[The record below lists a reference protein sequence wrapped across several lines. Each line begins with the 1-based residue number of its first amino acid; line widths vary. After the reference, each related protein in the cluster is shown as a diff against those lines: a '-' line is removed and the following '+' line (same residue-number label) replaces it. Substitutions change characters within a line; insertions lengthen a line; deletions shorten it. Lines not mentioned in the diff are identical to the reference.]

1 MALRKTLYGTKG
13 FQTPFLILLF
23 AAILF
28 WMSLP
33 CEPSFAGEP
42 IPVFVS
48 IPPQKYFVEKIGGNL
63 VKVFVM
69 VPPGA
74 NPHIYEPRPNQMA
87 ALSKARIYFAIG
99 VTFEDAWLPRFAKL
113 NPQMRIVHTD
123 KGVEKMAMVAHH
135 HNEEKGVKNKERT
148 KHTHRD
154 DAHGALDPHVWVSP
168 PEVKI
173 IARNILEALLEIDP
187 ANSLTYKSNHD
198 AFIIEIEE
206 LDRDLKNIFSD
217 KKGLKFMVYHPG
229 WGYFARAYGLEQVPV
244 EVEGKEPK
252 PEQLKALIEH
262 SRKDGI
268 KVIFV
273 QPQFSIKSAEVIA
286 KAIGGQVIF
295 ADNLSQDWE
304 RNLREQAEK
313 FKQALSG
320 QTNKSTIN

>member
-1 MALRKTLYGTKG
+1 MKTRLPLLALFLLLCAGLRS
-13 FQTPFLILLF
+13 TP
-23 AAILF
+23 AA
-28 WMSLP
+28 
-33 CEPSFAGEP
+33 AGEP

-48 IPPQKYFVEKIGGNL
+48 IPPQKYFVEKIGGSL
-63 VKVFVM
+63 VNVSVM

-74 NPHIYEPRPNQMA
+74 NPHIYEPRPNQMT
-87 ALSKARIYFAIG
+87 ALSKSRIYFAIG
-99 VTFEDAWLPRFAKL
+99 VSFETVWLPKFAKL
-113 NPQMRIVHTD
+113 NPQIRIVHTD
-123 KGVEKMAMVAHH
+123 KGIDKIAMVDHRH
-135 HNEEKGVKNKERT
+135 KERT

-206 LDRDLKNIFSD
+206 LDRDLKKIFSD

-304 RNLREQAEK
+304 RNLRDQAEK
-313 FKQALSG
+313 FKQALAG
-320 QTNKSTIN
+320 QTH

>member
-1 MALRKTLYGTKG
+1 MKTRLS
-13 FQTPFLILLF
+13 LLLF
-23 AAILF
+23 LLLLCAGLRSTPA
-28 WMSLP
+28 M
-33 CEPSFAGEP
+33 AGEA
-42 IPVFVS
+42 IHVFVS
-48 IPPQKYFVEKIGGNL
+48 IMPQKYFVEKIGRSL
-63 VKVFVM
+63 VNVSAM
-69 VPPGA
+69 VHPGA

-87 ALSKARIYFAIG
+87 ALSKTKIYFAIG

-135 HNEEKGVKNKERT
+135 HNEEKGVKNKEGT
-148 KHTHRD
+148 KHTDREN
-154 DAHGALDPHVWVSP
+154 APGALDPHVWVSP

-173 IARNILEALLEIDP
+173 IARNILEAFLEIDP

-206 LDRDLKNIFSD
+206 LDKDLKKIFSD

-244 EVEGKEPK
+244 EGEGKEPK

-313 FKQALSG
+313 FKQALAG
-320 QTNKSTIN
+320 QTNTSAIN

>member
-1 MALRKTLYGTKG
+1 MKTRL
-13 FQTPFLILLF
+13 FLLLF
-23 AAILF
+23 LLLLCAGLRSTPV
-28 WMSLP
+28 M
-33 CEPSFAGEP
+33 AGEA

-63 VKVFVM
+63 VNVSAM
-69 VPPGA
+69 VQPGA

-99 VTFEDAWLPRFAKL
+99 VTFEDAWLPRFANL

-123 KGVEKMAMVAHH
+123 KGIDKMAMVAHH
-135 HNEEKGVKNKERT
+135 HNEGKGVKNKEGT
-148 KHTHRD
+148 KHTDREN
-154 DAHGALDPHVWVSP
+154 APGALDPHVWVSP

-206 LDRDLKNIFSD
+206 LDKDLKKIFSD

-244 EVEGKEPK
+244 EGEGKEPK

-273 QPQFSIKSAEVIA
+273 QPQFSTKSAEVIA

-313 FKQALSG
+313 FKGALAG
-320 QTNKSTIN
+320 QTNTSAIN

>member
-1 MALRKTLYGTKG
+1 MKAKASLWVV
-13 FQTPFLILLF
+13 LLMFF
-23 AAILF
+23 AALLPG
-28 WMSLP
+28 SLA
-33 CEPSFAGEP
+33 AGEP

-63 VKVFVM
+63 VTVSAM
-69 VPPGA
+69 VQPGA

-99 VTFEDAWLPRFAKL
+99 VTFEDAWLPRFANL

-123 KGVEKMAMVAHH
+123 KGIDKMAMVAHH
-135 HNEEKGVKNKERT
+135 HNEGKGVKNKEGT
-148 KHTHRD
+148 KHTDREN
-154 DAHGALDPHVWVSP
+154 APGALDPHVWVSP

-198 AFIIEIEE
+198 AFMIEIEE
-206 LDRDLKNIFSD
+206 LDKDLKKIFSD

-244 EVEGKEPK
+244 EGEGKEPK

-304 RNLREQAEK
+304 RNLREQGEK
-313 FKQALSG
+313 FKEALAG
-320 QTNKSTIN
+320 QTNTSAIN

>member
-1 MALRKTLYGTKG
+1 MKTRL
-13 FQTPFLILLF
+13 FLLLF
-23 AAILF
+23 LLLLCAGLRSTPV
-28 WMSLP
+28 M
-33 CEPSFAGEP
+33 AGEA

-48 IPPQKYFVEKIGGNL
+48 IMPQKYFVEKIGRSL

-69 VPPGA
+69 VSPGA

-87 ALSKARIYFAIG
+87 ALSKTRIYFAIG
-99 VTFEDAWLPRFAKL
+99 VTFEDAWLPRFANL

-123 KGVEKMAMVAHH
+123 KGIDKMAMVAHH
-135 HNEEKGVKNKERT
+135 HNEGKGVKNKEGT
-148 KHTHRD
+148 KHTDREN
-154 DAHGALDPHVWVSP
+154 APGALDPHVWVSP

-206 LDRDLKNIFSD
+206 LDKDLKKIFSD

-244 EVEGKEPK
+244 EGEGKEPK

-313 FKQALSG
+313 FKEALQG
-320 QTNKSTIN
+320 QRR

>member
-1 MALRKTLYGTKG
+1 MKTRL
-13 FQTPFLILLF
+13 FLLLF
-23 AAILF
+23 LLLLCAGLRSTLV
-28 WMSLP
+28 M
-33 CEPSFAGEP
+33 AGEA

-48 IPPQKYFVEKIGGNL
+48 IMPQKYFVEKIGRSL
-63 VKVFVM
+63 VNVSAM
-69 VPPGA
+69 VHPGA

-87 ALSKARIYFAIG
+87 ALSKTRIYFAIG
-99 VTFEDAWLPRFAKL
+99 VTFEDAWLPRFANL

-123 KGVEKMAMVAHH
+123 KGIDKMAMVAHH
-135 HNEEKGVKNKERT
+135 HNEGKGVKNKEGT
-148 KHTHRD
+148 KHTDRENSP
-154 DAHGALDPHVWVSP
+154 GALDPHVWVSP

-206 LDRDLKNIFSD
+206 LDKDLKKIFSD

-295 ADNLSQDWE
+295 ADNLSQDWG
-304 RNLREQAEK
+304 RNLREQGEK
-313 FKQALSG
+313 FKEALQG
-320 QTNKSTIN
+320 QTNTSAIN

>member
-1 MALRKTLYGTKG
+1 MKTRL
-13 FQTPFLILLF
+13 FLLLF
-23 AAILF
+23 LLF
-28 WMSLP
+28 LCAGLRS
-33 CEPSFAGEP
+33 PSAMAGEA

-69 VPPGA
+69 VHPGA

-123 KGVEKMAMVAHH
+123 KGIDKMAMVAHH
-135 HNEEKGVKNKERT
+135 HNEGKGVKNKEGT
-148 KHTHRD
+148 EHTDREN
-154 DAHGALDPHVWVSP
+154 APGALDPHVWVSP

-187 ANSLTYKSNHD
+187 ANSRTYKSNHD

-206 LDRDLKNIFSD
+206 LDRDLKKIFSG

-244 EVEGKEPK
+244 EGEGKEPK

-313 FKQALSG
+313 FKEALRG
-320 QTNKSTIN
+320 QTNTSAIN